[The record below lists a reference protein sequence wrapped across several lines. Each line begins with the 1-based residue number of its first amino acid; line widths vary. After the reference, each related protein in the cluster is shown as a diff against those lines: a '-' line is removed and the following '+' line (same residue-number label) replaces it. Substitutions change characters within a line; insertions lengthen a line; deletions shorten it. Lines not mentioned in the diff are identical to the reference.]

1 MPDRTFHA
9 PIERAIQLICIDLDG
24 TLVGS
29 GGLVHPDNWVAAR
42 EARDAGIHLAICS
55 GRPNFGLARDYATQ
69 MSATGWH
76 SFQNGAS
83 VVRLADGTSRSTYLP
98 PALVDTLKARALAT
112 GFVLELY
119 SDDAFAVESNTERVR
134 QHAAL
139 LGVPFVP
146 RPFHTLDGDVV
157 RAQWLLSHADA
168 ALILAEPHDGLEVSP
183 STSPVMPDTT
193 FVGMTRAGVTK
204 GTAVRAIAAEYGI
217 TMTSVM
223 FVGDGGN
230 DVSAMRAVGWPVAM
244 ANAEAGALA
253 SAHDVVGDV
262 DSGGLAAALRMAI
275 GR

>member
-1 MPDRTFHA
+1 M
-9 PIERAIQLICIDLDG
+9 
-24 TLVGS
+24 
-29 GGLVHPDNWVAAR
+29 HPDNWVAAR